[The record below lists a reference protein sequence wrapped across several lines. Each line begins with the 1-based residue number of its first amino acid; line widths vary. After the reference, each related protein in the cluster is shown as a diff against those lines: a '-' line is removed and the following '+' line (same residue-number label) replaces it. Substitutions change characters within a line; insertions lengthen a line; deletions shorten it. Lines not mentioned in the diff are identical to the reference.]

1 MNFKDAIAL
10 LADNDNRDRF
20 TRISIGFLIIF
31 ILIFWWRGF
40 NVSDQTHLEQV
51 QSSGVLK
58 VITRPSPTTYYE
70 SYGGPDGL
78 EYQLARG
85 FAEHLGVKLEM
96 AVATNITTIIQSVN
110 AGDSDLAAAG
120 LSMTPERRAKLNFA
134 SPYQEVSPKLVF
146 KQGKKWPRNIQQLS
160 GDLMVMADSSHAL
173 DLLNFKQQYPALRW
187 SETGDFTSEDLL
199 GMVLDESIDYTIADS
214 NELALNRR
222 FYPELAIAFSMG
234 EEEQIAWAFGKQQDD
249 SLRAEAIRFFDKI
262 KNSGD
267 LAQLLEKYY
276 GHIEDFDY
284 VGTRTF
290 LKAAETKLPKYLD
303 WFKQYAEDDFDWRL
317 LAAVS
322 YQESHWNPRAKSAT
336 GVRGLMMLT
345 LRTAKQLGIKSRIDP
360 EQSIRGGAKYL
371 RRVKRRIPE
380 RITEP
385 DRTWLALAAYNI
397 GYGHL
402 EDARR
407 IADKL
412 GADPD
417 RWVDVKEYLP
427 LLRQRKY
434 YKFTRYGYARGDEP
448 VRYVD
453 NIRRYYETLVWL
465 TNSSEENNLAANK
478 LVQAVRLQ
486 EADEKADSE
495 TEKKTVEEN

>member
-1 MNFKDAIAL
+1 MNFKDAITL
-10 LADNDNRDRF
+10 LADNDNRDQF
-20 TRISIGFLIIF
+20 TRYGIAFLVVF
-31 ILIFWWRGF
+31 ILVFWWRGY
-40 NVSDQTHLEQV
+40 NVTDQTHVEQIK
-51 QSSGVLK
+51 SSGVLK

-78 EYQLARG
+78 EYQLASR
-85 FAEHLGVKLEM
+85 FAEYLGVELEIE
-96 AVATNITTIIQSVN
+96 VATNITTIIQAVN
-110 AGDSDLAAAG
+110 SGDSDLAAAG
-120 LSMTPERRAKLNFA
+120 LSMTPERLEKLRFA

-146 KQGKKWPRNIQQLS
+146 KQGKRWPRNITQLT
-160 GDLMVMADSSHAL
+160 GDLMVMADSSHAT
-173 DLLNFKQQYPALRW
+173 DLLNFKRKYPALRW
-187 SETGDFTSEDLL
+187 SETGDYTSEDLL
-199 GMVLDESIDYTIADS
+199 GMVLDETIDYTIADS

-222 FYPELAIAFSMG
+222 FYPELAIAFTIG
-234 EEEQIAWAFGKQQDD
+234 EEEKIAWAFSKDQDD
-249 SLRAEAIRFFDKI
+249 SLRAETIAFFEDFKR
-262 KNSGD
+262 SGN
-267 LAQLLEKYY
+267 LAQLIEKYY

-290 LKAAETKLPKYLD
+290 LRATESKLPRYLD
-303 WFKQYAEDDFDWRL
+303 LFKKYADDDLDWRL

-322 YQESHWNPRAKSAT
+322 YQESHWNPRAKSPT

-371 RRVKRRIPE
+371 RSVKERIPE
-380 RITEP
+380 RIQEP

-407 IADKL
+407 IAQKL

-465 TNSSEENNLAANK
+465 TNDSSENNFSANK
-478 LVQAVRLQ
+478 LVQAVRL
-486 EADEKADSE
+486 EETDKE
-495 TEKKTVEEN
+495 TEETEAEN

>member
-1 MNFKDAIAL
+1 MNIKDAIAL

-20 TRISIGFLIIF
+20 TRYGILFLALF
-31 ILIFWWRGF
+31 ILVFWWRGY
-40 NVSDQTHLEQV
+40 NVTDQTHLEKV
-51 QSSGVLK
+51 LDRGVLK

-78 EYQLARG
+78 EYQLASR
-85 FAEHLGVKLEM
+85 FAESLGVRLEIEI
-96 AVATNITTIIQSVN
+96 ATNITTIMQSVN
-110 AGDSDLAAAG
+110 DGDSDLAAAG
-120 LSMTPERRAKLNFA
+120 LSMTPERRAKLNFG

-146 KQGKKWPRNIQQLS
+146 KQGKRWPRNINQLT
-160 GDLMVMADSSHAL
+160 GDLMIMADSAHAQ
-173 DLLNFKQQYPALRW
+173 DMLNFKREYPALRW
-187 SETGDFTSEDLL
+187 SETGNFTSEDLL

-222 FYPELAIAFSMG
+222 FYPELAIAFSIG
-234 EEEQIAWAFGKQQDD
+234 QTEQIAWAFSKHQDD
-249 SLRAEAIRFFDKI
+249 SLRAAAIAFFDQFKQ
-262 KNSGD
+262 SGD
-267 LAQLLEKYY
+267 LAQLIEKYY

-290 LKAAETKLPKYLD
+290 LKATESKLPRFLELFKKYSDTDL
-303 WFKQYAEDDFDWRL
+303 DWRL
-317 LAAVS
+317 LAAIS
-322 YQESHWNPRAKSAT
+322 YQESHWNPKARSPT

-371 RRVKRRIPE
+371 LKVKRRIPK

-397 GYGHL
+397 GYGHV

-407 IADKL
+407 ITEKL

-465 TNSSEENNLAANK
+465 TNSSEENNFSANQ

-486 EADEKADSE
+486 ETDKDSE
-495 TEKKTVEEN
+495 DETEVSDEEN

>member
-1 MNFKDAIAL
+1 MNIKDAIVL

-20 TRISIGFLIIF
+20 TRYGILFLVLF
-31 ILIFWWRGF
+31 ILVFWWRGY
-40 NVSDQTHLEQV
+40 NVTDQTHLEKV
-51 QSSGVLK
+51 LDSGVLK

-78 EYQLARG
+78 EYQLASR
-85 FAEHLGVKLEM
+85 FAESLGVSLE
-96 AVATNITTIIQSVN
+96 VEIATNITTIIQSVN
-110 AGDSDLAAAG
+110 GGDSDLAAAG
-120 LSMTPERRAKLNFA
+120 LSMTPERRAKLHFG

-146 KQGKKWPRNIQQLS
+146 KQGKRWPRNIDQLT
-160 GDLMVMADSSHAL
+160 GDLMIMADSAHAQ
-173 DLLNFKQQYPALRW
+173 DMLNFKRAHPALRW

-199 GMVLDESIDYTIADS
+199 GKVLDESIDYTIADS

-222 FYPELAIAFSMG
+222 FYPELAIAFSIG
-234 EEEQIAWAFGKQQDD
+234 PAEQIAWAFSKHQDD
-249 SLRAEAIRFFDKI
+249 SLRAAAIRFFEEFKR
-262 KNSGD
+262 SGD
-267 LAQLLEKYY
+267 LAQLIEKYY

-290 LKAAETKLPKYLD
+290 LKATESKLPRYLELFKKYSDTDL
-303 WFKQYAEDDFDWRL
+303 DWRL
-317 LAAVS
+317 LAAIS
-322 YQESHWNPRAKSAT
+322 YQESHWNPKARSPT

-371 RRVKRRIPE
+371 LKVKRRIPK
-380 RITEP
+380 RIIEP

-397 GYGHL
+397 GYGHV

-407 IADKL
+407 IAEKL

-465 TNSSEENNLAANK
+465 TNSSDENNFSANQ

-486 EADEKADSE
+486 ETDKEPEKD
-495 TEKKTVEEN
+495 TELSNEDN

>member
-10 LADNDNRDRF
+10 LADNEDRHRF
-20 TRISIGFLIIF
+20 TRISIGFLVIF

-40 NVSDQTHLEQV
+40 NVSEQTHLEQV
-51 QSSGVLK
+51 QARGVLK

-78 EYQLARG
+78 EYQLARS
-85 FAEHLGVKLEM
+85 FAEYLDVRLEM
-96 AVATNITTIIQSVN
+96 KIATNLTSIIQSVN
-110 AGDSDLAAAG
+110 QGDSDLAAAG
-120 LSMTPERRAKLNFA
+120 LSMTPERRQHLNFA

-146 KQGKKWPRNIQQLS
+146 KQGKRWPRNMEQLT

-173 DLLNFKQQYPALRW
+173 DLLNFKREYPALRW

-199 GMVLDESIDYTIADS
+199 GMVLDETIDYTIADS

-222 FYPELAIAFSMG
+222 FYPELAIAFSIG
-234 EEEQIAWAFGKQQDD
+234 EAENIAWAFGKQQDD
-249 SLRAEAIRFFDKI
+249 SLRAAAVAFFDKI
-262 KNSGD
+262 KRSGD
-267 LAQLLEKYY
+267 LAQLIEKYY

-290 LKAAETKLPKYLD
+290 LKATETTLPKYET

-322 YQESHWNPRAKSAT
+322 YQESHWNPRAKSPT

-345 LRTAKQLGIKSRIDP
+345 LRTAKQLGIKSRIDA

-371 RRVKRRIPE
+371 RRVKKRIPD

-407 IADKL
+407 ITEKL

-417 RWVDVKEYLP
+417 RWVDVKEHLP

-465 TNSSEENNLAANK
+465 TNSADENNFTANE
-478 LVQAVRLQ
+478 LVQAVRIQ
-486 EADEKADSE
+486 ETDKEPEISE
-495 TEKKTVEEN
+495 EEEN